1 MYTYSMS
8 KKTLP
13 YVFLAFLFAI
23 LLFIL
28 GVRYGQRVEQ
38 VNKTID
44 YIVKMPPSP
53 TPQPT
58 VRPVAF
64 TVYSHKGCS
73 LSFLV
78 PNSLEKT
85 NESSNSAVF
94 AGVDKKLE
102 IALSCEKTPFI
113 QSNSERIINLNKTIR
128 SFEKETK
135 DTHSY
140 RFYHSITGKV
150 ITLTVTKQYLPLIQK
165 SLEFISK

>member
-1 MYTYSMS
+1 MS

-13 YVFLAFLFAI
+13 YVFLAFLFAV

-28 GVRYGQRVEQ
+28 GVRYGQRIEQ

-53 TPQPT
+53 TVYPT
-58 VRPVAF
+58 VKPVAF
-64 TVYSHKGCS
+64 SEYSHKGCS

-78 PNSLEKT
+78 PNTLEKIK
-85 NESSNSAVF
+85 ESSNSAVF
-94 AGVDKKLE
+94 AGMDKKLE
-102 IALSCEKTPFI
+102 IAFSCEKIPFI
-113 QSNSERIINLNKTIR
+113 QSKSERIINLNKTIR

-140 RFYHSITGKV
+140 RFYHPITGAV
-150 ITLTVTKQYLPLIQK
+150 VNLTVSKQYLPLIK
-165 SLEFISK
+165 KGLELH